1 MADPERPRLGGTPVQ
16 GDPLRTGCAMP
27 TDQKNSVLSL
37 SRAVEPSCGSG
48 VCQLAPGFVLIN
60 ITSVPEAGDQLSG
73 DEVYSRAVLQVP
85 WVVVEDTAPGPL
97 LPSTVCW

>member
-1 MADPERPRLGGTPVQ
+1 
-16 GDPLRTGCAMP
+16 MP

-85 WVVVEDTAPGPL
+85 WVVVEDTAPAPL
-97 LPSTVCW
+97 LPSTGRW